1 MKVLEGST
9 EPQEIRTLQ
18 KGDYF
23 GEKALLSED
32 LRTASIIA
40 LAGCVNCLVIERENF
55 LSFIGDLDSIKEKDY
70 GDKERIGVTTTAS
83 VTDQVVDKTPSLSI
97 NGGDQNNNDILD
109 DSDGLSKKSA
119 SKSIEKST
127 EKLEL
132 DSEETK
138 PVEKIVQP
146 VPRKTSVEIIRA
158 EFETKNL
165 SSFKLL
171 STLGMGGFG
180 RVELIQ
186 DKENKHRTYALK
198 CLIKQHVVETK
209 QQEHVFNEK
218 KILMM
223 IDSPFIITLYKTFR
237 DKRFVYFLME
247 VCLGGELWT
256 ILRDKDYFDEPT
268 SRFYTACVVE
278 AFDYLHARGIVFRD
292 LKPENLLLDAKG
304 YVKLVDFGFAKRIP
318 SGTKTWTFCG
328 TPEYVAPEIILN
340 KGHDCSADYWSLGV
354 LIYELMTGNPP
365 FTSSDPMNTYN
376 IILRGIDALEFS
388 SLITKNAQLLIK
400 RLCKENPMERLGNQ
414 KDGLMDI
421 RKHKWFTGFHWSGL
435 QSRQLLAPI
444 VPRIKDPSDHSNFD
458 YFSPNKDIPPE
469 ENSGWDAEF

>member
-1 MKVLEGST
+1 MKVLEGHT
-9 EPQEIRTLQ
+9 EAQEIRTLQ

-32 LRTASIIA
+32 LRTASIISSM
-40 LAGCVNCLVIERENF
+40 GCVNCLVIERENF

-70 GDKERIGVTTTAS
+70 GDKERVVAANATN
-83 VTDQVVDKTPSLSI
+83 QVADKAKILSS
-97 NGGDQNNNDILD
+97 GEKDDTNNDTISNILD
-109 DSDGLSKKSA
+109 NSDGLTKKP
-119 SKSIEKST
+119 SIPIQKQGEEQRPENDEEKES
-127 EKLEL
+127 KLE
-132 DSEETK
+132 
-138 PVEKIVQP
+138 P
-146 VPRKTSVEIIRA
+146 PRRRTSVEIIRA
-158 EFETKNL
+158 EFETKRL

-186 DKENKHRTYALK
+186 DKENKSSTYALK

-223 IDSPFIITLYKTFR
+223 LESPFIINLYKTFK
-237 DKRFVYFLME
+237 DKRFIYFLME

-256 ILRDKDYFDEPT
+256 ILRDKDYFEEPT

-388 SLITKNAQLLIK
+388 SLITRNVQLLIK
-400 RLCKENPMERLGNQ
+400 RLCRENPMERLGNQ

-421 RKHKWFTGFHWSGL
+421 RKHKWFTGFHWNGL
-435 QSRQLLAPI
+435 QSRSFVAPI
-444 VPRIKDPSDHSNFD
+444 IPRIKDPSDHSNFD

-469 ENSGWDAEF
+469 ENSGWDADF